1 MAPTLFVQSS
11 SADDEVL
18 ELLRQARSLLGA
30 RAADSQFLN
39 AISHIDAAVANISP
53 GSDEPLDLESFPGGG
68 ASSPTSIKHCCSQE
82 TQTFSSPCH
91 STGTQANPQ
100 TASASTGTGPRQ
112 AALGARNALQENSR

>member
-1 MAPTLFVQSS
+1 MDGNIRCNPSTGYTAERYIFYRAPRLS
-11 SADDEVL
+11 
-18 ELLRQARSLLGA
+18 
-30 RAADSQFLN
+30 
-39 AISHIDAAVANISP
+39 
-53 GSDEPLDLESFPGGG
+53 
-68 ASSPTSIKHCCSQE
+68 E